1 VIAKLVVLFRP
12 NPTDLDTAEPT
23 AAEGEGS

>member
-12 NPTDLDTAEPT
+12 NPTNPDDAEPT
-23 AAEGEGS
+23 AGEEQGS